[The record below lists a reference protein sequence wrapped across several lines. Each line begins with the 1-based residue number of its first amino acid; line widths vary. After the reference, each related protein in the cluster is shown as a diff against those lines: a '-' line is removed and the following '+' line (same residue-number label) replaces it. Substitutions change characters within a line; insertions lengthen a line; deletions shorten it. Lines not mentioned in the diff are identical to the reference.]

1 MRNGMCPPKHV
12 ESVDVNAD
20 VNVRNWV
27 GCTLPSATEL
37 FDSATK
43 AIALTG
49 DASLRRSFYTGYGD
63 VNEKFTL
70 DILNRGNH
78 LRRTVVTDKTF
89 YTKCGGYVYGMPWY
103 IGGRVDGITCDR
115 SAVVEIKSRIH
126 RLSRKARMHERVQ
139 VLSYMRLLE
148 VDEAYLVEAYRPTT
162 DEKDMELAVLAID
175 RDELFWSNYIL
186 PRLGAFVTILVR
198 MLDDSSE
205 ADQYVRSEDKIAW
218 LSTHLN
224 EVGRGHGLF
233 NTFF

>member
-1 MRNGMCPPKHV
+1 MRNGMCPPKHY
-12 ESVDVNAD
+12 ESVDVN
-20 VNVRNWV
+20 VRTWV

-49 DASLRRSFYTGYGD
+49 DTSLRRSFYTGYGD
-63 VNEKFTL
+63 VNEKLTL
-70 DILNRGNH
+70 DVLNRGNH
-78 LRRTVVTDKTF
+78 LRRPVITDKTF

-103 IGGRVDGITCDR
+103 IGGRVDGVTCDR
-115 SAVVEIKSRIH
+115 NAIVEIKSRIH

-148 VDEAYLVEAYRPTT
+148 VHEAYLVEAYRPTT
-162 DEKDMELAVLAID
+162 EDEDMELAVLAID
-175 RDELFWSNYIL
+175 RDEMFWVNFIL
-186 PRLGAFVTILVR
+186 PRLSAFVTVLVS
-198 MLDDSSE
+198 MLDDPSK
-205 ADQYVRSEDKIAW
+205 ADKYVRADDKLAW
-218 LSTHLN
+218 LASQLN